1 MKHSFKDRFQYWF
14 DNQMSKG
21 TIALIRL
28 LAIVTIAF
36 IVLVTLALVA
46 FGYSDARFGADII
59 WDSFATIINA
69 WMPSYEDGDGKMGYL
84 IIMSVAAIIGLLIT
98 SVLIGIISNAIEQ
111 HIDELKDGKSK
122 VLEKDHIV
130 ILGFTPGDYTL
141 IRQIVL
147 AAGTKKRTIV
157 IGSDNKCEEMS
168 ESVLANVK
176 VSKNVKLIFRTIDI
190 FDPTSLEKL
199 SLASCRQIIINTMED
214 KKTIKTLLAVSLLIN
229 SIDNEDV
236 RVSALVF
243 NNEYVFPDTVAAK
256 HNVTTIQLRNTIA
269 RMIALSCTQTGLS
282 DAFREVFA
290 FDGNE
295 FYSVEMEEAYGMSF
309 GELSYRLNKAVPI
322 GIIHD
327 GNVVLN
333 PNKEQKISDGDRII
347 IFAEERD
354 ASEIT
359 ELQYNE
365 VPMSKYQSSDTDRK
379 VGIIGFNYSFK
390 TIFKVMSDDISEV
403 VVAGIPAE
411 KKEKVLKLNTM
422 QNRTLSFYDEDIDEE
437 ENITEFIK
445 DLDHIVLLSDYT
457 LDDEDADIQ
466 SIFRI
471 MRLRDIR
478 TKFNLGFNITAE
490 LRKNENLNLIKEE
503 GHIDYVVA
511 SNMASLFLAQLSE
524 NYELRDV
531 VKEILSNRGNELH
544 LKKAG
549 DFGLNGTYT
558 TLQLRNLALSNSCV
572 VLGYLKAESYE
583 SYFNPRLS
591 EEITL
596 NAEDSLIVLAE
607 N

>member
-28 LAIVTIAF
+28 LAIVTLAF
-36 IVLVTLALVA
+36 IVLITLALVA
-46 FGYSDARFGADII
+46 FGYNEARFGTDII

-84 IIMSVAAIIGLLIT
+84 VIMSVAAIIGLLVT
-98 SVLIGIISNAIEQ
+98 SVLIGIISSAIEQ

-122 VLEKDHIV
+122 VLEKDHYV

-141 IRQIVL
+141 IKQIIL
-147 AAGTKKRTIV
+147 AAGPKKRTIV
-157 IGSDNKCEEMS
+157 IGSEVKCEEMS
-168 ESVLANVK
+168 ESVLANVR
-176 VSKNVKLIFRTIDI
+176 VPKNVKLIFRTIDI

-199 SLASCRQIIINTMED
+199 SLAACRQIIISPMED
-214 KKTIKTLLAVSLLIN
+214 KQTIKTLLAVSLLIN
-229 SIDNEDV
+229 SSDNENV

-256 HNVTTIQLRNTIA
+256 HNVTTIQLHNTIA

-295 FYSVEMEEAYGMSF
+295 FYSVEMDEAEGMSF
-309 GELSYRLNKAVPI
+309 GELSYRLDNAVPI

-327 GNVVLN
+327 GNTILN
-333 PNKEQKISDGDRII
+333 PGKEQKIMKGDRII

-354 ASEIT
+354 AFAIT
-359 ELQYNE
+359 DLRYNE
-365 VPMSKYQSSDTDRK
+365 ISMNKYHSSDSDRR

-403 VVAGIPAE
+403 VIAGIPTE
-411 KKEKVLKLNTM
+411 KKEKILKLNTLHD
-422 QNRTLSFYDEDIDEE
+422 RTISFYEEDIDEE
-437 ENITEFIK
+437 ENLIELVK
-445 DLDHIVLLSDYT
+445 NLDHIVLLSDYT
-457 LDDEDADIQ
+457 IDDEDADIQ

-478 TKFNLGFNITAE
+478 TKLNLSFNITAE
-490 LRKNENLNLIKEE
+490 LRKKANLNLIREE
-503 GHIDYVVA
+503 GHIDYIVA

-524 NYELRDV
+524 NFELRDV

-544 LKKAG
+544 LKKVG
-549 DFGLNGTYT
+549 DFDCQGTYT
-558 TLQLRNLALSNSCV
+558 TLQLRNLALSNNCV
-572 VLGYLKAESYE
+572 ILGYMKAENYE
-583 SYFNPRLS
+583 SHFNPRLT
-591 EEITL
+591 EEIQL

-607 N
+607 D